1 MYIFFVGHVFLFHVR
16 QIVYRLIIN
25 LSSLI
30 IKISL
35 PCYTTQDIKRGY
47 AFVFLRDPKTIEEK
61 NRIETYVGDI
71 NGMYVSSYYHQ
82 HCSSSLSSSMST
94 IICST

>member
-1 MYIFFVGHVFLFHVR
+1 MLNILTVYILSFLVM
-16 QIVYRLIIN
+16 
-25 LSSLI
+25 
-30 IKISL
+30 
-35 PCYTTQDIKRGY
+35 QDIKRGY

-71 NGMYVSSYYHQ
+71 NGMYVSS
-82 HCSSSLSSSMST
+82 SSTFSLSSSMST